1 MKAPKVMNRTH
12 AKYEEACGLVDVIGL
27 LDPHLK
33 GKAAIGGNPFQCTLP
48 MHQKGDRRMMRIQ
61 DGIKYSKPRWR
72 CSAGC
77 NGAKAEDTVTYLRL
91 RLQMTHAE
99 AITLWADLANS
110 PREQWVGIVEQH
122 RPNFFKRVGEARYV
136 EEPVT
141 DAEAEE
147 LQQKHLADGEAT
159 YFIDPKLNEAL
170 RSYKQALDSADGLT
184 KQQAVVLF
192 DALRASLETDD
203 AA

>member
-77 NGAKAEDTVTYLRL
+77 NGAKAEDTLKWLQL
-91 RLQMTHAE
+91 RLQIDYRE
-99 AITLWADLANS
+99 ALTLWADLANS
-110 PREQWVGIVEQH
+110 PREQWVGIVEQL
-122 RPNFFKRVGEARYV
+122 RPNFFNRIGEARYIG
-136 EEPVT
+136 EPVT

-159 YFIDPKLNEAL
+159 YFIETKLNKAFRAYKEAGKAADQLTQEQKLILLEHL
-170 RSYKQALDSADGLT
+170 RL
-184 KQQAVVLF
+184 
-192 DALRASLETDD
+192 SLEGND

>member
-77 NGAKAEDTVTYLRL
+77 NGTRAEDTLKWLQL
-91 RLQMTHAE
+91 RLQIDYRE
-99 AITLWADLANS
+99 ALTLWADLANS
-110 PREQWVGIVEQH
+110 PREQWVGIVEQL
-122 RPNFFKRVGEARYV
+122 RPNFFNRIGEARYI

-159 YFIDPKLNEAL
+159 YFIETKLNKAFRAYKEAGKAADQLTQEQKLILLEHL
-170 RSYKQALDSADGLT
+170 RL
-184 KQQAVVLF
+184 
-192 DALRASLETDD
+192 SLEGND

>member
-1 MKAPKVMNRTH
+1 MKAPKVMNGTH

-77 NGAKAEDTVTYLRL
+77 NGAKAEDTLKWLQL
-91 RLQMTHAE
+91 RLQIDYRE
-99 AITLWADLANS
+99 ALTLWADLANS
-110 PREQWVGIVEQH
+110 PREQWVGIVEQL
-122 RPNFFKRVGEARYV
+122 RPNFFNRIGEARYIG
-136 EEPVT
+136 EPVT

-159 YFIDPKLNEAL
+159 YFIETKLNKAFRAYKEAGKAADQLTQEQKLILLEHL
-170 RSYKQALDSADGLT
+170 RL
-184 KQQAVVLF
+184 
-192 DALRASLETDD
+192 SLEGND